1 MQPLKMGG
9 KELLRI
15 FLKGNEDL
23 TGSLLSREEGGRALD
38 RSLRDLIAEKYGG
51 SVKVE
56 VFHEACGRS
65 ELLLQQLDGMSPPKD
80 WRAIG
85 LGDAANGVM
94 AECESR
100 VFEESMDVLVL
111 SLQPEITHSL
121 WRHRQSGYLI
131 YPHPSWERQWPPAWH
146 QWFREQF
153 SPVGLLQVDQFTDN
167 YLRLIRAIKARLDVH
182 ILVYNCSSFDPND
195 RTHNYYGHD
204 DTLALRIH
212 KFNLALMKLSAL
224 EGISIIDVDRLLA
237 ELGAERHTLGALRYS
252 PAAHQVIC
260 REFLRVLEDIGFFES
275 RPLIIQLGQPRASR

>member
-38 RSLRDLIAEKYGG
+38 RGLRDLIAEKYGG

-111 SLQPEITHSL
+111 SLQP
-121 WRHRQSGYLI
+121 
-131 YPHPSWERQWPPAWH
+131 
-146 QWFREQF
+146 
-153 SPVGLLQVDQFTDN
+153 
-167 YLRLIRAIKARLDVH
+167 
-182 ILVYNCSSFDPND
+182 
-195 RTHNYYGHD
+195 
-204 DTLALRIH
+204 
-212 KFNLALMKLSAL
+212 
-224 EGISIIDVDRLLA
+224 
-237 ELGAERHTLGALRYS
+237 
-252 PAAHQVIC
+252 
-260 REFLRVLEDIGFFES
+260 
-275 RPLIIQLGQPRASR
+275 